1 MTPLEGTDYGQWAHW
16 INGKGGPTQGFEGE
30 IQMSHGTI
38 FVCKSVAHIF
48 LCFFHLVVCI
58 TVCWFGCQNVLN
70 LSKVCAFSEK
80 VVDSLERKRGRS
92 FSRRD

>member
-1 MTPLEGTDYGQWAHW
+1 
-16 INGKGGPTQGFEGE
+16 
-30 IQMSHGTI
+30 MSHGTI
-38 FVCKSVAHIF
+38 LVCKLVAHIF
-48 LCFFHLVVCI
+48 LCFLASGCI